1 MNEYKINHVNKK
13 NPRFLSVL
21 LEFCL
26 GTNWQYKFSKL
37 EQYTVHLWCL
47 LFIEKKRKRSR
58 ISEQPQPKTA
68 IRWGTDIIVL
78 RYKLEQHLTET
89 CSI

>member
-13 NPRFLSVL
+13 KPRFLSVL

-47 LFIEKKRKRSR
+47 LFIEKKEKDLGSR
-58 ISEQPQPKTA
+58 NNHN
-68 IRWGTDIIVL
+68 L
-78 RYKLEQHLTET
+78 RLPSDEELTLLCYAT
-89 CSI
+89 SLNNI